1 MRTKLFLLIACFSF
15 STSYAVD
22 SSYLSK
28 RDTTENYIQKIFY
41 KNGILYV
48 NGFEGSGVIAVYS
61 IIGNKIYSEEFFD
74 LSSNRQLPIN
84 LKSGN
89 MFIIQIHSDNKIKTF
104 KIIA

>member
-22 SSYLSK
+22 SSNLPN

-48 NGFEGSGVIAVYS
+48 NGFEGSGVISVYS
-61 IIGNKIYSEEFFD
+61 IIGNKIYSAEFSD
-74 LSSNRQLPIN
+74 LNSNRTLPMN
-84 LKSGN
+84 LKTGN
-89 MFIIQIHSDNKIKTF
+89 MFIIQIHSNNKIKTF

>member
-1 MRTKLFLLIACFSF
+1 MRTKLFLLIAFFSF
-15 STSYAVD
+15 CISYAVD
-22 SSYLSK
+22 SSYLTN
-28 RDTTENYIQKIFY
+28 RDTTENYIQNIFY

-48 NGFEGSGVIAVYS
+48 NGFEGSGVISVYS
-61 IIGNKIYSEEFFD
+61 IIGNKIYSKEFFD